1 MFKGCSFSPHIDE
14 NGEYEGPAQ
23 KHMNVYNMFGTRS
36 NWNIHRG
43 PIRNEK
49 YIRARHQTIKQVF
62 GNCFQNKDLLPNN
75 TLSAYI
81 KEMIWHGTIQYL
93 VDHKS

>member
-23 KHMNVYNMFGTRS
+23 KHMNIYDTIGTMNDWNMDKGQ
-36 NWNIHRG
+36 
-43 PIRNEK
+43 IRNER
-49 YIRARHQTIKQVF
+49 YILACHKMTEQVF
-62 GNCFQNKDLLPNN
+62 SNYFCNKHLLLNS
-75 TLSAYI
+75 TLSACI
-81 KEMIWHGTIQYL
+81 KKGIFHGTIQYL

>member
-23 KHMNVYNMFGTRS
+23 KHMNVYNTIGTI
-36 NWNIHRG
+36 NNLNMDRG
-43 PIRNEK
+43 HIKNEK
-49 YIRARHQTIKQVF
+49 YILACHKMTEQVF
-62 GNCFQNKDLLPNN
+62 RNHFCNKNLLLN
-75 TLSAYI
+75 TTLRAYI
-81 KEMIWHGTIQYL
+81 KEMICQGTIQYL